1 MPEISATLIAQIIN
15 FAFLIIPLGLLWIWI
30 VLKLFKAIK
39 KML

>member
-1 MPEISATLIAQIIN
+1 MEVSSTLIAQILN
-15 FAFLIIPLGLLWIWI
+15 FLFLIPLGLLWIWI